1 MSRAEMFK
9 AILDERQVE
18 FAFEGK
24 RFWDLRRWRLLN
36 QLKWLKRYKSAI
48 NLKTT
53 GVPADFATTRDG
65 MKLEDVYTNYLPLH

>member
-1 MSRAEMFK
+1 LEIIEST
-9 AILDERQVE
+9 
-18 FAFEGK
+18 
-24 RFWDLRRWRLLN
+24 LN
-36 QLKWLKRYKSAI
+36 GSKGTKVQI